1 MINYLKDNQA
11 AKRGVGIS
19 TIKKKWED
27 ISVTDILNFVEIYSQ
42 VDSGEYKLPADMDVV
57 DASGSDSFTQT
68 VPAST

>member
-1 MINYLKDNQA
+1 MD
-11 AKRGVGIS
+11 IS
-19 TIKKKWED
+19 TTKKKWEN
-27 ISVTDILNFVEIYSQ
+27 ISVTDILNFVEIYSP